1 MYNIDIRKLA
11 KESGVFLY
19 DIAERLG
26 VCEMTV
32 TRLLRREL
40 PDAKKAQLKEIIADL
55 AAEKAKAKTA

>member
-1 MYNIDIRKLA
+1 MYNLDIRKEA
-11 KESGVFLY
+11 KENGVFLY

-40 PDAKKAQLKEIIADL
+40 SDTKKAHIREIITDL
-55 AAEKAKAKTA
+55 AAEKANKKTA

>member
-1 MYNIDIRKLA
+1 MCNIDIRKAA
-11 KESGVFLY
+11 KENGVFLY

-40 PDAKKAQLKEIIADL
+40 SSEKKAQINAIIAEL
-55 AAEKAKAKTA
+55 AAEKKKTA

>member
-1 MYNIDIRKLA
+1 MYNLDIRKAA
-11 KESGVFLY
+11 KENGVFLY

-40 PDAKKAQLKEIIADL
+40 PDAKKAQIREIIAEV
-55 AAEKAKAKTA
+55 AAEKASKITA